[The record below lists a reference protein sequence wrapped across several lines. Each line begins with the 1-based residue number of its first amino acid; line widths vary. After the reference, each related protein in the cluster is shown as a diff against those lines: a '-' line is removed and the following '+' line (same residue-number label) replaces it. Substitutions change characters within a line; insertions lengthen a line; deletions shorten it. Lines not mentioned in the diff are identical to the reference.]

1 MTPRRSALALCFFFS
16 ACAAPPAPEG
26 FLVVDDGWDRV
37 KAIATDESMFW
48 VRSFDDPHR
57 GSLDFWHATLKSDL
71 VDHRGYVVLDERD
84 VRWEGAPAVELL
96 CEVTAKGRARRYL
109 VTFRVEEGA
118 LVHEI
123 HVAELVADKETFDAH
138 LAGARAALGTG

>member
-1 MTPRRSALALCFFFS
+1 AAPADRGDRTPGGGAATPHAPGRLLDAHRRLPVERPAGAPASGREPVRVDPRDRRRARPGGLLMTPRRSAFALCFFFS

-84 VRWEGAPAVELL
+84 
-96 CEVTAKGRARRYL
+96 
-109 VTFRVEEGA
+109 
-118 LVHEI
+118 
-123 HVAELVADKETFDAH
+123 
-138 LAGARAALGTG
+138 